1 MDERETE
8 AAGYRAAMAY
18 PRMGEPPPVA
28 FFSFAEITDPT
39 KHRAFNEYHQLDHR
53 PANLALP
60 GVFYGERFVR
70 TPACPEASLAPDPR
84 YERFHYF
91 NYYLFRDDTPE
102 TRAEWTRLGS
112 LAAYWGR
119 KPDHAWSERTM
130 GFYRTLKGYAS
141 PRVRVS
147 PEVVPIRP
155 AAGVLV
161 TIRELQGEPDRI
173 DDFGKWMDTVHI
185 PALLE
190 CDGVAGAYTFV
201 SENGFPVNVVAT
213 APPDNRPA
221 MAIVLFLDGD
231 PLAVAAAVGE
241 RHESGALGPSWDDHG
256 VARLLFAGPLE
267 TIVPWQWDWFD

>member
-1 MDERETE
+1 MS
-8 AAGYRAAMAY
+8 Y
-18 PRMGEPPPVA
+18 PRLGALPPVA
-28 FFSFAEITDPT
+28 FFSFAEITDPD

-70 TPACPEASLAPDPR
+70 TPACREASVAPDPR

-91 NYYLFRDDTPE
+91 NYYLFRDDSPE

-130 GFYRTLKGYAS
+130 GFYRTLKGYAA
-141 PRVRVS
+141 PRVRVA

-155 AAGVLV
+155 AAGVYV
-161 TIRELQGEPDRI
+161 TIQELGGPPDGLEELGR
-173 DDFGKWMDTVHI
+173 WMDTVHI

-190 CDGVAGAYTFV
+190 GDGVAGAFTFV
-201 SENGFPVNVVAT
+201 SEDGFPVDRVASAAAGSHPT
-213 APPDNRPA
+213 
-221 MAIVLFLDGD
+221 MAVVLFLDGD
-231 PLAVAAAVGE
+231 PLAVAADIGH
-241 RHESGALGPSWDDHG
+241 RHEAGALGPPWEDEG

-267 TIVPWQWDWFD
+267 TIVPWQWEWFD